1 MTAVNQKT
9 LFASPFED
17 VVPDDSFY
25 ESDSEET
32 EVESEFEEDNGYE
45 TYTSKDGK
53 RLWKSMPPS
62 QAGRRASHD
71 VVKQIGGAAP
81 HVKPQCVREAIYQ
94 LFLDG

>member
-45 TYTSKDGK
+45 TYTSKDG
-53 RLWKSMPPS
+53 
-62 QAGRRASHD
+62 
-71 VVKQIGGAAP
+71 
-81 HVKPQCVREAIYQ
+81 
-94 LFLDG
+94 